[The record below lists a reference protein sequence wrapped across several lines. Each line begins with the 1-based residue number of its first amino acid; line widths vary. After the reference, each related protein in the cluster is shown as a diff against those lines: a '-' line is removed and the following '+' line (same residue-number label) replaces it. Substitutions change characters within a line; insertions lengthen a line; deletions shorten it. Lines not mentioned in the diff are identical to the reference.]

1 MQDKIVSCFGTG
13 CDEKFSCYQSPEDA
27 KKAKHRNKQIS
38 KLLKQH
44 HKEELK
50 RLKILLLGKSCQY
63 YREGLLERGTNLDH
77 ILLNKKTRQGRV
89 RLA

>member
-1 MQDKIVSCFGTG
+1 MQDRIVSCFGTG
-13 CDEKFSCYQSPEDA
+13 CDERFTCYQSPEDA

-50 RLKILLLGKSCQY
+50 RLKILLLGTGESGKSTITKQMRIIHINGFNM
-63 YREGLLERGTNLDH
+63 RERTEKNM
-77 ILLNKKTRQGRV
+77 
-89 RLA
+89 